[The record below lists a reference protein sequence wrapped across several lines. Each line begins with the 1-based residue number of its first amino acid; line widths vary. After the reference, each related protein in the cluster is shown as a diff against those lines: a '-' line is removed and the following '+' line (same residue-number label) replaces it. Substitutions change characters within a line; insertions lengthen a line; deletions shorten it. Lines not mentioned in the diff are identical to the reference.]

1 MSVYEFLSVDID
13 TDIDAKTSISG
24 GKDCRFGSSYPISTF
39 FTSISKHD
47 VDIDFDI
54 GWQGLSFWIIVP
66 DIDVFLSQYRRKT
79 SISTFL

>member
-24 GKDCRFGSSYPISTF
+24 GKEGRFGSSYPISTF
-39 FTSISKHD
+39 FSSILTQD

-54 GWQGLSFWIIVP
+54 GWQGGSFWIVVP
-66 DIDVFLSQYRRKT
+66 DIDVF
-79 SISTFL
+79 